1 MKKYNTILV
10 ILLTIIVFLSTLTPV
25 KAVADDSDALKQA
38 PDGLPVSNYFSILNP
53 LRPSVADTNYPFMHN
68 SAKIDPDNKNIVILA
83 KGNVN
88 DEDPDSKDG
97 AYGAAWS
104 DMNKN
109 NYIDITKHQTVS
121 VWLYFGSGDYGG
133 SNINGE
139 GMALVLQNDPRKN
152 TNNQSQALGAG
163 YQGLGSLGYDRSTL
177 NYSNQLWGLSNT
189 ISNPQTP
196 TPDYVARTA
205 IQNSVSLDFNAERN
219 DTISGSGLSKN
230 GPIELYK
237 TPITYNFTGSAY
249 GIQEYT
255 LNGFDTVDTSD
266 PYGRKISKDYPGY
279 NDLIAQRP
287 LLDYALRQG
296 NSGGNGFG
304 SISMT
309 YPGNSLTY
317 QLGDLLT
324 TAGNYSYFTNKKAMS
339 TVQAYTKSASLINGS
354 DNNRKDIYWH
364 HVTFTWNPAQDING
378 NPTKDGLPVSGGTP
392 ASITYHFNDKMPDG
406 STNIGNTFYQ
416 KVDDTIPVDPSQFD
430 LTNGNTKVYWGV
442 TGANSNDSN
451 VHSKLAI
458 FESIPALATAKVSSK
473 IIDHSLNDQ
482 FITDN
487 NSTVPERRVFN
498 NDKLT
503 FDYALNF
510 DNESSHQNWKNII
523 SKINLPN
530 NDIRFDT
537 ATITYHTDSGQND
550 DKTEVE
556 SIPLNWDKETT
567 NEIKHDLI
575 HSLGTFND
583 VNTPNN
589 YTSANID
596 FNGTAINT
604 AASMIT
610 VNPEPAVFT
619 GSNAIETTSSP
630 QFYIENNSGNNKL
643 LQLEVSKDL
652 DFQNINYQ
660 TDSKLVTRKS
670 PFILNVTSLQSPWIL
685 QVSSNGLFLNNTAD
699 KFNGNLVYKENESS
713 DPLSISNNLK
723 TIAQDQKSYENMTTD
738 YLARDW
744 TSEDGILL
752 QPTSPHNKVGK
763 YTGTMN
769 WEVVNAPENNA
780 KN

>member
-1 MKKYNTILV
+1 
-10 ILLTIIVFLSTLTPV
+10 
-25 KAVADDSDALKQA
+25 
-38 PDGLPVSNYFSILNP
+38 
-53 LRPSVADTNYPFMHN
+53 
-68 SAKIDPDNKNIVILA
+68 
-83 KGNVN
+83 
-88 DEDPDSKDG
+88 
-97 AYGAAWS
+97 
-104 DMNKN
+104 
-109 NYIDITKHQTVS
+109 
-121 VWLYFGSGDYGG
+121 
-133 SNINGE
+133 
-139 GMALVLQNDPRKN
+139 
-152 TNNQSQALGAG
+152 
-163 YQGLGSLGYDRSTL
+163 
-177 NYSNQLWGLSNT
+177 
-189 ISNPQTP
+189 
-196 TPDYVARTA
+196 
-205 IQNSVSLDFNAERN
+205 
-219 DTISGSGLSKN
+219 
-230 GPIELYK
+230 
-237 TPITYNFTGSAY
+237 
-249 GIQEYT
+249 
-255 LNGFDTVDTSD
+255 
-266 PYGRKISKDYPGY
+266 
-279 NDLIAQRP
+279 
-287 LLDYALRQG
+287 
-296 NSGGNGFG
+296 
-304 SISMT
+304 MT

-364 HVTFTWNPAQDING
+364 HVTFTWNPVQDING

-416 KVDDTIPVDPSQFD
+416 KVDDTIPVDPSQFG

-510 DNESSHQNWKNII
+510 DSESSHQNWKNII